1 MNPHELRL
9 QSTARPET
17 RLNPESRIP
26 SLDGIRAVAIGLVIV
41 SHFSKDSGWGDPL
54 DLGSLGVRIFF
65 VISGFLITGLLL
77 KELDKNGKINLPRFF
92 FRRTLRIFPA
102 FYFYIV
108 CMLILASFGWAD
120 LSMRDAWAALTYT
133 SNYSVSLHPAVAH
146 TWSLA
151 TEEQFYLI
159 WPAAL
164 FLAARRTRA
173 IGVLLLLMLAAT
185 ISSRILSHLL
195 GHNVPAFFNTPIGV
209 GCLLALTRE
218 RLRRIGVYSAW
229 LKSWLGLLTPILI
242 VLANIPS
249 YHSEGAR
256 GAILSLVENIAIA
269 LWIDWAVSNSNTFS
283 GRLLNTRL
291 LVAVG
296 IGSYSLYLWQQPFLG
311 LMYEHPTL
319 LLSGPWKAMS
329 ILPVRIAMIV
339 ACTSFS
345 YFVVERPLMRL
356 RGRIEP
362 VLFGPQATPA
372 ERRAKA
378 SSPISGLGD

>member
-1 MNPHELRL
+1 
-9 QSTARPET
+9 
-17 RLNPESRIP
+17 LNSVSRIP
-26 SLDGIRAVAIGLVIV
+26 SLDGIRAIAIGLVVI

-77 KELDKNGKINLPRFF
+77 KELDKDGKINLPRFF

-108 CMLILASFGWAD
+108 CMLILTALGGTD
-120 LSMRDAWAALTYT
+120 LPMRDAWAALTYT
-133 SNYSVSLHPAVAH
+133 SNYSTSLHPVVAH

-164 FLAARRTRA
+164 FFAVRKTRA
-173 IGVLLLLMLAAT
+173 ISVLLLLVLAAT
-185 ISSRILSHLL
+185 ISSRILSHRL

-209 GCLLALTRE
+209 GCLLALTKE
-218 RLRRIGVYSAW
+218 RLRRVGLYSAW
-229 LKSWLGLLTPILI
+229 LKSWLGLLTPVFI
-242 VLANIPS
+242 VVANFPS
-249 YHSEGAR
+249 YHSVGAR
-256 GAILSLVENIAIA
+256 DAILSLMENIAIA
-269 LWIDWAVSNSNTFS
+269 LWIDWAVSNSSTVT
-283 GRLLNTRL
+283 GRLLNTRVF
-291 LVAVG
+291 VAVG

-311 LMYEHPTL
+311 LMYSHPTL
-319 LLSGPWKAMS
+319 LLSEPWKAIA
-329 ILPVRIAMIV
+329 ILPLRIALIV

-345 YFVVERPLMRL
+345 YFVIERPLMRI

-362 VLFGPQATPA
+362 VLFGPPA
-372 ERRAKA
+372 AIAEHHAKA
-378 SSPISGLGD
+378 ASPISGLQD